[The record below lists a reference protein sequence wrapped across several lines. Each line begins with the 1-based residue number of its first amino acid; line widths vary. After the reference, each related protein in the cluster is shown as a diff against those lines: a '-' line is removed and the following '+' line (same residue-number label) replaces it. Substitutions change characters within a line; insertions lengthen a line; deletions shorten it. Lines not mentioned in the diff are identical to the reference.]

1 MPRFLTGDELGN
13 IKSLKYVPSS
23 RADSKVTVTTLFNGS
38 VKGKER
44 AAQKLAVSTPGDG
57 LVVRDQVNPCE
68 VVLSLTDL

>member
-13 IKSLKYVPSS
+13 IKSLKYLPSS

-44 AAQKLAVSTPGDG
+44 AAQKLAVSTLGDG
-57 LVVRDQVNPCE
+57 PVVRDQVNPCE
-68 VVLSLTDL
+68 AVLSLTDL